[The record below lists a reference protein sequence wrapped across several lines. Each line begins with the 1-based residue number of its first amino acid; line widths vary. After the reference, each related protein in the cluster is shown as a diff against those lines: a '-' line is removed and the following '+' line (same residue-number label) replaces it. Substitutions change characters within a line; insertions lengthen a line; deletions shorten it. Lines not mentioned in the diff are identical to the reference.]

1 MVRLRSHSVLEIG
14 ALVMVEDRALSGKYD
29 CTNKISHIPNSF
41 MTISL
46 YQSEEAH

>member
-1 MVRLRSHSVLEIG
+1 MLEIG
-14 ALVMVEDRALSGKYD
+14 ALVIVEDRALSGKYD
-29 CTNKISHIPNSF
+29 CTKKISHIPSSS